1 MHELGI
7 AQEILRT
14 VLPEA
19 GRHAARKVVRITLR
33 VGVLRAVVPDNLSF
47 LFGHVA
53 AGTIAEGAVLA
64 IEEEPLAVDCPACGV
79 RSEASSLTV
88 ECPACG
94 AAGVRLSGGDEL
106 RIVDFDIDGPEG
118 EEANR

>member
-7 AQEILRT
+7 AEEILRA

-19 GRHAARKVVRITLR
+19 GRHGARRVTRVGLR

-64 IEEEPLAVDCPACGV
+64 IDEAPLSVDCPACGA
-79 RSEASSLTV
+79 RGESAALLLD
-88 ECPACG
+88 CPACG
-94 AAGVRLSGGDEL
+94 AAGVRLSGGDDL
-106 RIVDFDIDGPEG
+106 RIVDIDIDD
-118 EEANR
+118 

>member
-7 AQEILRT
+7 AEEILRA

-19 GRHAARKVVRITLR
+19 DRHAAKRVTRVGLR

-64 IEEEPLAVDCPACGV
+64 IDEEPLTIDCPACGS
-79 RSEASSLTV
+79 RSESATLLL
-88 ECPACG
+88 ECPSCG
-94 AAGVRLSGGDEL
+94 TFGIRLSGGDGL
-106 RIVDFDIDGPEG
+106 RIVDIDIDD
-118 EEANR
+118 

>member
-1 MHELGI
+1 VHELGI
-7 AQEILRT
+7 AEEILRA

-19 GRHAARKVVRITLR
+19 ERHGAKRVTRVGLR

-64 IEEEPLAVDCPACGV
+64 IEEEPLSTCCPTCGA
-79 RSEASSLTV
+79 RGESPTLLL

-94 AAGVRLSGGDEL
+94 AIGVHLSGGDDL
-106 RIVDFDIDGPEG
+106 RIVDIDIDD
-118 EEANR
+118 